1 MTGEFETVY
10 YGDRSRLQLRLY
22 NKSLEIDK
30 KKKDYFK
37 KIYEDKGM
45 DSGKVWNVEFEVH
58 RDYLKNFA
66 CEETGE
72 TGIFDTM
79 DFLLRLDGLSLLWT
93 HLTQKFTHG
102 SAFWKLVQQGDPNR
116 FVECKNH
123 IFRLKDIDTTKIREI
138 AQIRGRLQKLVLNE
152 DLPDGADF
160 MNEAIKIFI
169 SMVHDY
175 EDQNER
181 DFVQDVYQ
189 NRRAY
194 MDTEMLKLRMAE
206 RKQSTDPSIL
216 LNELL
221 KKKRLHNVDR
231 LLIKKEAQ

>member
-1 MTGEFETVY
+1 
-10 YGDRSRLQLRLY
+10 
-22 NKSLEIDK
+22 
-30 KKKDYFK
+30 
-37 KIYEDKGM
+37 
-45 DSGKVWNVEFEVH
+45 
-58 RDYLKNFA
+58 
-66 CEETGE
+66 
-72 TGIFDTM
+72 
-79 DFLLRLDGLSLLWT
+79 
-93 HLTQKFTHG
+93 
-102 SAFWKLVQQGDPNR
+102 
-116 FVECKNH
+116 
-123 IFRLKDIDTTKIREI
+123 
-138 AQIRGRLQKLVLNE
+138 
-152 DLPDGADF
+152 